1 MGMNEKSMKK
11 YEIIARKILEQIENG
26 VFKEGE
32 LIPPVR
38 DLAKLYDV
46 SPQTA
51 NKATAHLVGLGILSS
66 RQGSGSV
73 VTKQVENHTHETIPM
88 LIDKAR
94 ATYIQGF
101 NNALGYH
108 GKEIYLAYLHAM
120 EQCEENAQLIIYDNA
135 SKTIPN
141 MDSLARA
148 KGLLVQGSLPQN
160 YQEFIQEHDIPT
172 VVLNKEV
179 KSANR
184 GRIGSVLMDY
194 YGLEQLCTYL
204 ASLGHSKIL
213 YAFSVEFE
221 MTEVYEHRLKIIQDS
236 LNGIF
241 NGSKYT
247 LHAFNFSKDKS
258 EDGARLRDLHK
269 DGFSAMICYNDIT
282 ALRAYDLLHQLQ
294 IRIPEEMSVSGF
306 DDLFMAEIAAPP
318 LTTVRIDRTQFVEDS
333 LSLLR
338 ELIATKG
345 TAYPIRKTRTELILR
360 RSCWKS
366 NT

>member
-1 MGMNEKSMKK
+1 MNEMSMKK
-11 YEIIARKILEQIENG
+11 YELIAKKILEKIENG
-26 VFKEGE
+26 EFKEGE

-66 RQGSGSV
+66 RQGSGSI
-73 VTKQVENHTHETIPM
+73 VTKQAGNHPHETIPM

-120 EQCEENAQLIIYDNA
+120 EQCEETAQLIVYDNA
-135 SKTIPN
+135 SKNIQNADALTH
-141 MDSLARA
+141 A
-148 KGLLVQGSLPQN
+148 KGLLVQGNLPSV
-160 YQEFIQEHDIPT
+160 YLEFIQEHDIPT
-172 VVLNKEV
+172 VILNKEV
-179 KSANR
+179 KRADK

-204 ASLGHSKIL
+204 ISLGHSKIL
-213 YAFSVEFE
+213 YAFSNEFE
-221 MTEVYEHRLKIIQDS
+221 MSEVYEHRLKIIQDS
-236 LNGIF
+236 LTGISNGI
-241 NGSKYT
+241 KYT
-247 LHAFNFSKDKS
+247 LQTFNFSKDS
-258 EDGARLRDLHK
+258 YEDGAKLRDLHK
-269 DGFSAMICYNDIT
+269 NGFSAMVCYNDIT

-294 IRIPEEMSVSGF
+294 LRIPEEMSVTGF

-318 LTTVRIDRTQFVEDS
+318 LTTVRIDRTQFVDAS
-333 LSLLR
+333 LLLLR
-338 ELIATKG
+338 ELIDTKG
-345 TAYPIRKTRTELILR
+345 VSYPISRTRTELILR

-366 NT
+366 SI